1 MARLLNFFKKDSL
14 TNRLEKIKDGD
25 AQERDSFIGEYIPFI
40 IKIVSNTTNR
50 YVESENSEEYSVG
63 LEAFNEAIDKYE
75 GSRGTFISFAELVI
89 KSRVTDCLRRA
100 NKHMVVVPM
109 SQYDDEQ
116 EQQIE
121 RQLKTE
127 DFTAAFE
134 LKDEMKAFQ
143 EQLKEFDITFSDLVN
158 EAPKHVDTRVN
169 SIGIAKYIA
178 AHQELKEELYRKKTL
193 PGTKITKELNVTLKM
208 LKHSRKFIIATIL
221 ILDSDLEL
229 LKNYIYE
236 IEGGVVDGIQRMRGE
251 G

>member
-1 MARLLNFFKKDSL
+1 MARLLNFLKKDSL
-14 TNRLEKIKDGD
+14 TNRLKKIKDGD
-25 AQERDSFIGEYIPFI
+25 SQEREIFIEEYIPFI
-40 IKIVSNTTNR
+40 IKTISNTTNR

-100 NKHMVVVPM
+100 SRHMVSVPI

-121 RQLKTE
+121 AQLKTE
-127 DFTAAFE
+127 DFTVAFE
-134 LKDEMKAFQ
+134 LKDEMRAFE
-143 EQLKEFDITFSDLVN
+143 EQLKAFDITFSDLVN

-169 SIGIAKYIA
+169 SIQIAKFVA
-178 AHQELKEELYRKKTL
+178 THQELKDELFRKKTL

-208 LKHSRKFIIATIL
+208 LKRSRKFIIAAVL

-236 IEGGVVDGIQRMRGE
+236 IEGGVADGIQGMRGKA
-251 G
+251 